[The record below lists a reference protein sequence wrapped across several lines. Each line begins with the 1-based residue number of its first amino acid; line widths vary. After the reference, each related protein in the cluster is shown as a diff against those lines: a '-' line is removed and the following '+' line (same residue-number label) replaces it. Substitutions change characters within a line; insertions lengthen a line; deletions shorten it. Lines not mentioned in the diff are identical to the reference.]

1 MEDSYHSLASKISN
15 TGGSL
20 HGPEM
25 LQEAD
30 DMKVAPYMAGIP
42 QPQTPQEPMEFLSR
56 SWSISASE
64 ISKALAKKQ
73 KQSNIP
79 KSPDTVLESIPLPQ
93 LRGKVRKS
101 GTKQSRRTGSI
112 GKWFNNEFTNST
124 VKKKDKERMERARV
138 HSAVSIAGVAAALA
152 AIMAA
157 ENTSG
162 PPSKM
167 AMSLA
172 LATELLASHCIEMA
186 ESEGADRNRLA
197 STVRSALDIQ
207 SPGDLMTLTAAAATA
222 LRGEAALKARLPK
235 EPKKN
240 AAISP
245 YDRGMAEITSPS
257 AFHSHMEEQDG
268 PCDGDLLQLM
278 GKGIQQ
284 WKSVSV
290 YIKKSQ
296 VMIKLKRKHVG
307 GAFAKKSK
315 SVVYGVCDE
324 NSAWP
329 YMIERDI
336 PEEVY
341 FGLKTG
347 QGLMEFKCRSK
358 AHKQQ
363 WVDGIK
369 NLLRRVSSLDEAE
382 RSIGLLSVSNSI

>member
-20 HGPEM
+20 HGPEK

-30 DMKVAPYMAGIP
+30 DMKIAPYMAGIP

-93 LRGKVRKS
+93 VRGKVRKS

-245 YDRGMAEITSPS
+245 YDRGMAEITSPL

-369 NLLRRVSSLDEAE
+369 NLLRRVSSVDEAE